1 MDSTGA
7 LLVVMLEVVLVASAG
22 KVFDRLLSIFSFFF
36 FLTSATKRKEVRERS
51 DGLFQLTTNLAE

>member
-22 KVFDRLLSIFSFFF
+22 KVFDRPLSIFSFFF
-36 FLTSATKRKEVRERS
+36 FLTSVTKRKEVRERS